1 MKNIKKAVFIRVVM
15 IGMLHTFLYLWLVPF
30 AIYPRFGNDGFMFTV
45 AVAVVISISMV
56 GTLFVG
62 RKKRDKPEESEQN
75 MAG

>member
-30 AIYPRFGNDGFMFTV
+30 AIYPRFGNNGFMFTV
-45 AVAVVISISMV
+45 AVAAVISISMV

>member
-45 AVAVVISISMV
+45 AVAAVISISMV
-56 GTLFVG
+56 GTLFIG
-62 RKKRDKPEESEQN
+62 RKKRDKPEQSEQN

>member
-30 AIYPRFGNDGFMFTV
+30 EIYPRFGNNGFMFTV
-45 AVAVVISISMV
+45 AVAAVISISMV